1 MHVPCVKDI
10 VIDFNSLI
18 IIITLIVLTDLEL
31 EIGITTSFITKIKV
45 KLNLQHKY
53 INTKR
58 GNIYSE

>member
-1 MHVPCVKDI
+1 MKTIFSNYNTVEAMCNDYLLFDARNV
-10 VIDFNSLI
+10 
-18 IIITLIVLTDLEL
+18 
-31 EIGITTSFITKIKV
+31 TTSFITKIKV

>member
-1 MHVPCVKDI
+1 MNLFIFIFTLYFVYLVIIVKAHQAVEMHHMR
-10 VIDFNSLI
+10 
-18 IIITLIVLTDLEL
+18 TY
-31 EIGITTSFITKIKV
+31 ITTSFITKIKV